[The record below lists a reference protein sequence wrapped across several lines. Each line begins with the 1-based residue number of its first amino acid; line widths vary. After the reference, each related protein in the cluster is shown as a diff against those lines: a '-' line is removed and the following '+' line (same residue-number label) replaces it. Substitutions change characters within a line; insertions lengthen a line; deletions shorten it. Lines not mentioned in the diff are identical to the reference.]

1 MSKIKLNT
9 IQESKSQ
16 IKSYKYSHFNPL
28 RITFAG
34 SNRTKNKSKRV
45 A

>member
-1 MSKIKLNT
+1 MIKIKLNT

-16 IKSYKYSHFNPL
+16 IRIYKYSHFNPL
-28 RITFAG
+28 RIIFAG
-34 SNRTKNKSKRV
+34 ANKAKNQSKRI

>member
-1 MSKIKLNT
+1 MTKIKLNT

-16 IKSYKYSHFNPL
+16 IQNYKYSHFNPL
-28 RITFAG
+28 RIIFAG
-34 SNRTKNKSKRV
+34 SVKAKNKCKRI